1 VDSNNKLARFNA
13 PNSNVSQN
21 FQDDDLWGYIANNQ
35 EINFG
40 LNTRIQNHI
49 DWILVLNQSIWP
61 QFQKEPSHFYTLLF
75 LKLKGKAFQLNL
87 LCCQL
92 LSLIIIH
99 FHTLM
104 ERQRGYGNSFPLL
117 ERCMA

>member
-13 PNSNVSQN
+13 SNSNVSQN
-21 FQDDDLWGYIANNQ
+21 FQDDDLWRYIANNQ
-35 EINFG
+35 EINVNS
-40 LNTRIQNHI
+40 NTRIQNHI
-49 DWILVLNQSIWP
+49 DWISTQPEYLATISKRAKPFLYLVVSETERQ
-61 QFQKEPSHFYTLLF
+61 
-75 LKLKGKAFQLNL
+75 GVQLNL